1 MWRPDHPCA
10 KQWTHIQNH
19 VLYALDIGITLV
31 SIGLINEASYSV
43 TFQGRMCTICNKHD
57 HIIRAIPRHNGL
69 YCVDT
74 TSITVASTVTPKEGL
89 TIMEA
94 H

>member
-1 MWRPDHPCA
+1 M
-10 KQWTHIQNH
+10 TGNTST
-19 VLYALDIGITLV
+19 IGITLV

-43 TFQGRMCTICNKHD
+43 TFQGGMCTICNKHD
-57 HIIRAIPRHNGL
+57 CIIGAPRHNTL
-69 YCVDT
+69 YRMDT
-74 TSITVASTVTPKEGL
+74 TRMTIASAVTPKERL